1 MSEETLIRH
10 CAPTLAGIK
19 TGNLFRCAYPDRRE
33 MIEDVRRWNT
43 ALSPKGL
50 RLIPLQYNKGSAMIY
65 LFRPARLKA
74 DLNDHMACALLQARG
89 YATQTC
95 SRCIV
100 SLMDRLRQSAEF
112 PHEIGLFLGY
122 PPEDVIGFMENRPA
136 CACPG
141 PWKVYGDEEKARQR
155 FDQFKACTRHYRER
169 LAKGHTIDQ
178 LVTNAIKQ

>member
-65 LFRPARLKA
+65 LFRPARLQA

-112 PHEIGLFLGY
+112 PHESA
-122 PPEDVIGFMENRPA
+122 FMEHRDTG
-136 CACPG
+136 CKCVG
-141 PWKVYGDEEKARQR
+141 FWKVYGDETAARKT
-155 FDQFKACTRHYRER
+155 FDRYKKCSDAYYRQWKKGKPFDR
-169 LAKGHTIDQ
+169 LIITS
-178 LVTNAIKQ
+178 

>member
-19 TGNLFRCAYPDRRE
+19 TGNLFRCAYLDRRE

-50 RLIPLQYNKGSAMIY
+50 RLIPLQYDKGSAMIY
-65 LFRPARLKA
+65 LFRPARLQA

-122 PPEDVIGFMENRPA
+122 PPEDVSAFMEIGRA
-136 CACPG
+136 SC
-141 PWKVYGDEEKARQR
+141 
-155 FDQFKACTRHYRER
+155 RER
-169 LAKGHTIDQ
+169 
-178 LVTNAIKQ
+178 V

>member
-65 LFRPARLKA
+65 LFRPARLQA

-122 PPEDVIGFMENRPA
+122 PPEDVSAFMEHRDTG
-136 CACPG
+136 CKCVG
-141 PWKVYGDEEKARQR
+141 FWKVYGDETAARKT
-155 FDQFKACTRHYRER
+155 FDRYKKCSDANYRQWKKGKPFDR
-169 LAKGHTIDQ
+169 LVITS
-178 LVTNAIKQ
+178 

>member
-19 TGNLFRCAYPDRRE
+19 TGNLFRCPYPDRRE

-50 RLIPLQYNKGSAMIY
+50 RLIPLQYDKGSAMIY
-65 LFRPARLKA
+65 LFRPARLQA
-74 DLNDHMACALLQARG
+74 DLNDDMACALLQARG

-100 SLMDRLRQSAEF
+100 SLMDRLRQSDEF

-122 PPEDVIGFMENRPA
+122 PPEDVSAFMEHRDTGCKCVGSGRSTATKRP
-136 CACPG
+136 P
-141 PWKVYGDEEKARQR
+141 ARPSTGT
-155 FDQFKACTRHYRER
+155 KSAPTP
-169 LAKGHTIDQ
+169 TIGNGRRASPS
-178 LVTNAIKQ
+178 TG

>member
-1 MSEETLIRH
+1 MSEETIIRH

-19 TGNLFRCAYPDRRE
+19 TGNLFRCAYPDRRK

-50 RLIPLQYNKGSAMIY
+50 RLIPLQYDKGSAMIY
-65 LFRPARLKA
+65 LFRPARLQA
-74 DLNDHMACALLQARG
+74 DLNDDMACALLQARG

-100 SLMDRLRQSAEF
+100 GLIDRLRQSAEF

-122 PPEDVIGFMENRPA
+122 PPEDVSAFMEHRDTG
-136 CACPG
+136 CKCVG
-141 PWKVYGDEEKARQR
+141 FWKVYGDEERAEKLFRRFTLCTEAYTRLWQR
-155 FDQFKACTRHYRER
+155 GRS
-169 LAKGHTIDQ
+169 LAQ
-178 LVTNAIKQ
+178 LAVAG

>member
-43 ALSPKGL
+43 VLSPKGL
-50 RLIPLQYNKGSAMIY
+50 CLIPLQYDKGSAMIY
-65 LFRPARLKA
+65 LFRPARLQA
-74 DLNDHMACALLQARG
+74 DLSDAMACALLQARG

-100 SLMDRLRQSAEF
+100 CLMDRLRQSAKF

-122 PPEDVIGFMENRPA
+122 PPEDVQGFIRQQTPTYV
-136 CACPG
+136 G
-141 PWKVYGDEEKARQR
+141 HWKVYGDAKKAQATFDSYKKCTEAYTRRLERGQTLEK
-155 FDQFKACTRHYRER
+155 
-169 LAKGHTIDQ
+169 
-178 LVTNAIKQ
+178 LVIGA

>member
-1 MSEETLIRH
+1 MSEETLICH

-50 RLIPLQYNKGSAMIY
+50 RLIPLQYDKGSAMIY
-65 LFRPARLKA
+65 LFRPARLQA

-122 PPEDVIGFMENRPA
+122 PPEDVSAFMEHRDTG
-136 CACPG
+136 CKCVG
-141 PWKVYGDEEKARQR
+141 FWKVYGDETAARKT
-155 FDQFKACTRHYRER
+155 FDRYKKCSDAYYRQWK
-169 LAKGHTIDQ
+169 KGKPLDQ
-178 LVTNAIKQ
+178 LIITS

>member
-65 LFRPARLKA
+65 LFRPARLQA

-122 PPEDVIGFMENRPA
+122 PPADVDGFMHRKEHYKFY
-136 CACPG
+136 G
-141 PWKVYGDEEKARQR
+141 LWKVYDDVEGAIRKFERCR
-155 FDQFKACTRHYRER
+155 RCTEVYLRRYAQGYTLER
-169 LAKGHTIDQ
+169 LAVAG
-178 LVTNAIKQ
+178 